1 MKKRMTICL
10 LILGTLLQPIDVKA
24 NDNFN
29 HNAGFQKFISEI
41 DIDISIDK
49 EYYTI
54 KNHNGFKSYMSYK
67 KITDESSNQYK
78 LQQNSETN
86 ENGFRIYNNRYC
98 VAIGTA
104 FNADIGQMFD
114 VELKNGTIIPCIVSD
129 IKANCDTDK
138 TNTFTSQGCCLEFIV
153 DTNNLDKN
161 AKTMGDCS
169 SLCEEWQSPC
179 SQYIIY
185 NITIITKESCE
196 E

>member
-10 LILGTLLQPIDVKA
+10 LILGTLLPSINVKA

-78 LQQNSETN
+78 LQQLVRLLTQ
-86 ENGFRIYNNRYC
+86 I
-98 VAIGTA
+98 
-104 FNADIGQMFD
+104 
-114 VELKNGTIIPCIVSD
+114 
-129 IKANCDTDK
+129 
-138 TNTFTSQGCCLEFIV
+138 
-153 DTNNLDKN
+153 LDKCL
-161 AKTMGDCS
+161 ML
-169 SLCEEWQSPC
+169 SLKMVQ
-179 SQYIIY
+179 
-185 NITIITKESCE
+185 
-196 E
+196 